1 MATETKQTLI
11 ELSDIRKEYLMGSEL
26 LQALGGVSLRINQGE
41 YVAIM
46 GTSGSGKST
55 LMNVVGC
62 LDKPTSGKYL
72 LEGQEVQTL
81 DDDALAAVRNST
93 IGFIFQ
99 QFNLLPQLTALEN
112 VMLPLTYA
120 GVKKAERM
128 ERAKE
133 CLKLVGLAERMHHR
147 PNQLSGGQ
155 QQRVSIARAL
165 ANNPRLLLADEPTGA
180 LDSNTAADIMRLIN
194 ALVESGV
201 TVVIVTHDAEVASHA
216 RRVIHIKDGHI
227 IKDTAAGELDG
238 DSACA
243 PQTEQVSLQQI
254 SNVET
259 APLSAVPDCTSN
271 SFAPSYSD

>member
-1 MATETKQTLI
+1 MTTTANNHLKPLI
-11 ELSDIRKEYLMGSEL
+11 ELDGIRKEYLMGSEL
-26 LQALGGVSLRINQGE
+26 LQALAGVDLTIGQGE

-62 LDKPTSGKYL
+62 LDKPTSGRYL
-72 LEGQEVQTL
+72 LEGQEVQSL
-81 DDDALAAVRNST
+81 DDDSLAMVRNST

-99 QFNLLPQLTALEN
+99 QFNLLPQLSALEN

-120 GVKKAERM
+120 GVKKAERL

-133 CLKLVGLAERMHHR
+133 SLALVGLAERMHHR

-165 ANNPRLLLADEPTGA
+165 ANQPRLLLADEPTGA
-180 LDSNTAADIMRLIN
+180 LDSNTAADIMRLID
-194 ALVESGV
+194 ALVKSGV
-201 TVVIVTHDAEVASHA
+201 TVVVVTHDAEVASHA
-216 RRVIHIKDGHI
+216 RRVITIKDGRI
-227 IKDTAAGELDG
+227 VSDTAAT
-238 DSACA
+238 ACSTA
-243 PQTEQVSLQQI
+243 AEQVSFSTEASSSDKLP
-254 SNVET
+254 SV
-259 APLSAVPDCTSN
+259 SDCTNN